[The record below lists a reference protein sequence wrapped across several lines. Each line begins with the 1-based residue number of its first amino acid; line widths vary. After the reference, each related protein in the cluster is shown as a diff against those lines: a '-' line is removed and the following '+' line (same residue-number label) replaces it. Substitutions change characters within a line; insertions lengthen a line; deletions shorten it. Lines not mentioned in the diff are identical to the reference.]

1 MHRKQEFIFLRSAC
15 SEEKGN
21 IYRKGDDKMTEAE
34 RRVNL
39 TDGNL
44 RARRYSYEDGSAV
57 RHIREEEQRQFAP
70 RRRKQPAVKTGIL
83 GRGFVLFLTAV
94 CAASLCICV
103 YFLQQKAEI
112 TNQYETIAKLEN
124 RYNTLKDDNDAR
136 YNEVMSSVSLEDIK
150 EAALTRLGMHYADA
164 GQIRYYSVE
173 DDSYVRQY
181 REVPTDY

>member
-1 MHRKQEFIFLRSAC
+1 
-15 SEEKGN
+15 
-21 IYRKGDDKMTEAE
+21 MTGADG
-34 RRVNL
+34 RVNYRDENIL
-39 TDGNL
+39 D
-44 RARRYSYEDGSAV
+44 RRYVYEDGSAV
-57 RHIREEEQRQFAP
+57 RRLDEEERQQRVP
-70 RRRKQPAVKTGIL
+70 GRRPSRAVRTGTL
-83 GRGFVLFLTAV
+83 GRGFVIFLTAI
-94 CAASLCICV
+94 CAAALCLCV

-124 RYNTLKDDNDAR
+124 RYSTLKDDNDAR

-164 GQIRYYSVE
+164 EQIRYYSVQ

>member
-1 MHRKQEFIFLRSAC
+1 
-15 SEEKGN
+15 
-21 IYRKGDDKMTEAE
+21 MTEAD

-39 TDGNL
+39 TRDNAT
-44 RARRYSYEDGSAV
+44 ARRYSYEDGSAV
-57 RHIREEEQRQFAP
+57 RRLEEERKLQEAQ
-70 RRRKQPAVKTGIL
+70 RRKRQPAVKTGIL

-94 CAASLCICV
+94 CASALCICV

-164 GQIRYYSVE
+164 GQIRYYSVG

>member
-1 MHRKQEFIFLRSAC
+1 MARA
-15 SEEKGN
+15 
-21 IYRKGDDKMTEAE
+21 D

-39 TDGNL
+39 RDEDNI
-44 RARRYSYEDGSAV
+44 ARRYAFEDGSAV
-57 RHIREEEQRQFAP
+57 RQLDEEEKRQRV
-70 RRRKQPAVKTGIL
+70 RRSRPAPAVRTGTL
-83 GRGFVLFLTAV
+83 GRGFVLFLTAI
-94 CAASLCICV
+94 CAAALCICV
-103 YFLQQKAEI
+103 YYLQQKAEI

-164 GQIRYYSVE
+164 GQIRYYSVQ

>member
-1 MHRKQEFIFLRSAC
+1 MA
-15 SEEKGN
+15 
-21 IYRKGDDKMTEAE
+21 EAQG
-34 RRVNL
+34 RVNSRN
-39 TDGNL
+39 GNET
-44 RARRYSYEDGSAV
+44 ARRYSYEDGSAV
-57 RHIREEEQRQFAP
+57 RRLDERERRQRAP
-70 RRRKQPAVKTGIL
+70 RNRRQTAVKTGIL
-83 GRGFVLFLTAV
+83 SRGFVLFLTAI
-94 CAASLCICV
+94 CAAALCICV

>member
-1 MHRKQEFIFLRSAC
+1 MA
-15 SEEKGN
+15 
-21 IYRKGDDKMTEAE
+21 EAG

-39 TDGNL
+39 RDGNET
-44 RARRYSYEDGSAV
+44 ARRYSYEDGSAV
-57 RHIREEEQRQFAP
+57 RRLDEREKRQRAP
-70 RRRKQPAVKTGIL
+70 GRRSRTAAKTGIL
-83 GRGFVLFLTAV
+83 GRGFVLFLTAI
-94 CAASLCICV
+94 CAAALCICV

>member
-1 MHRKQEFIFLRSAC
+1 M
-15 SEEKGN
+15 
-21 IYRKGDDKMTEAE
+21 AE
-34 RRVNL
+34 TDRRVNRR
-39 TDGNL
+39 DGNNMT
-44 RARRYSYEDGSAV
+44 RRYAYEDGSAV
-57 RHIREEEQRQFAP
+57 RRLDAEEQRVRAA
-70 RRRKQPAVKTGIL
+70 RRRKAAAAKTGTL
-83 GRGFVLFLTAV
+83 SRGFVLFLTAI
-94 CAASLCICV
+94 CAATLCLCV

-164 GQIRYYSVE
+164 GHIRYYSVE

>member
-1 MHRKQEFIFLRSAC
+1 MADA
-15 SEEKGN
+15 G
-21 IYRKGDDKMTEAE
+21 

-39 TDGNL
+39 RDGNY
-44 RARRYSYEDGSAV
+44 RNRRYAFEDGSAV
-57 RHIREEEQRQFAP
+57 RHLDEEEKQQRALRQ
-70 RRRKQPAVKTGIL
+70 RRAPAVRTVTL
-83 GRGFVLFLTAV
+83 GRGFVLFLTAI
-94 CAASLCICV
+94 CAAMLCICV
-103 YFLQQKAEI
+103 YYLQQKAEI

-164 GQIRYYSVE
+164 GQIRYYSVQ

-181 REVPTDY
+181 REVPTDS

>member
-1 MHRKQEFIFLRSAC
+1 
-15 SEEKGN
+15 
-21 IYRKGDDKMTEAE
+21 
-34 RRVNL
+34 
-39 TDGNL
+39 
-44 RARRYSYEDGSAV
+44 
-57 RHIREEEQRQFAP
+57 
-70 RRRKQPAVKTGIL
+70 
-83 GRGFVLFLTAV
+83 LFLTAI
-94 CAASLCICV
+94 CAAALCICV

>member
-1 MHRKQEFIFLRSAC
+1 MAA
-15 SEEKGN
+15 
-21 IYRKGDDKMTEAE
+21 D
-34 RRVNL
+34 RRVNPVDEQL
-39 TDGNL
+39 NTQ
-44 RARRYSYEDGSAV
+44 RYTFEDGSAV
-57 RHIREEEQRQFAP
+57 RRLDEEERQQRVV
-70 RRRKQPAVKTGIL
+70 RRRASRAVRTGTL

-94 CAASLCICV
+94 CAAALCICI

-164 GQIRYYSVE
+164 GQIRYYSVQ

-181 REVPTDY
+181 REVPTDD